1 MIEKKHDFFVGQYGY
16 TNEKNCTADVEA
28 KYENNI
34 LASINI
40 NGVFVKDD
48 ARNNFW
54 ASVDASGNV
63 NISGVP
69 SAILADV
76 ATECGVI
83 IEEVKAAFEPTKEEE

>member
-34 LASINI
+34 LVSINI
-40 NGVFVKDD
+40 NGVFTKDEVK
-48 ARNNFW
+48 NNFW

-69 SAILADV
+69 SAILSDV
-76 ATECGVI
+76 ASACEAI
-83 IEEVKAAFEPTKEEE
+83 IEEVKEAKSE